1 MDGMLMEW
9 EKMLPDPNELD
20 DLDMIDNDLPLFDR
34 KNESPSILDSA
45 NMEDFNTTDNSI
57 QSHKPRDVI
66 LQGKQVGEITQL
78 SVVQDSAETLKLID
92 ELNSTNM
99 TKILEESLPDV
110 SKSKKNEKEMVH
122 DKTKTNDHTTTDQC
136 HVNGE
141 VKNGEPKVPP
151 HTEIQGKPCNGSDY
165 DKSLTSNFENCVD
178 SPLQI
183 SDVRT
188 GDIPPEKEFQSQVK
202 KSKIDEIDE
211 NNLLAGEINKEHNNK
226 DSSDIDLAISNDTGS
241 VTSSNNE
248 KEAKTDV
255 SLDNKNDSSKNNN
268 VLEKKTIHENV
279 KQSSSE
285 VSNDTDINSLE
296 MNNKNKGEITPNEKN
311 ENHQEKKNDDY
322 NDFVMLAIKE
332 EPMEY
337 DEYAKPQ
344 ELMTNFYND
353 MDGLVNESGQ
363 GDGFGELDAFGT
375 SCPVTDYT
383 LTEMGMFQCVY
394 CSVKLPSFEEF
405 ETHFN
410 LRHSSMYKCK
420 YCGAKFYRSQ
430 KLAIHCRISHS
441 EEKANETMK
450 SVYKNNKLTPNTVT
464 KRKKAKVYR
473 DEDGNQ
479 IYKCA
484 YCSKQFR
491 VQQAMASHV
500 RNAHIYLT
508 TQNKD
513 AKIKKGKNSH
523 GKLVKQKVRPE
534 TENSNPDK
542 GNENVKDEE
551 KEQND
556 ADKETT
562 RRQDDKKPVLP
573 YRNMSFESDSSQIEE
588 SLANA
593 DCSLKREL
601 KSNQI
606 YHCSKCTKWFYRE
619 KQMENHEKNCT
630 GIKQEPVFEEI
641 EQKIKMD
648 VDSQDTEQKHE
659 KGRLENQTK
668 INNVESKIRSEITK
682 KLREKML
689 KKKSK
694 GVTIISKSG
703 NTRHVKACKER
714 IKPCEDNFLPKY
726 FCKYCPSSFEEG
738 KVMNLHL
745 LKHLGDVVRR
755 TDHYKCKIC
764 KCLKRSTPM
773 LLHLQKHT
781 GYEVKQL
788 YQLPAI
794 PECSIC
800 GKPYLNGPRLKNHM
814 LKHGNCN
821 NNTNPL
827 NLDAVIKAGLVSSSI
842 ASTYLNVKKNE
853 KSSCL
858 NSTET
863 NSEHIFSD
871 MVSSNGKIDE
881 SSFMS
886 QRPVSL
892 DDIPFQCGMCRAR
905 FPNSQYLLHHITLH
919 MQGPYVFK
927 IEVDKKDKN
936 KKEKA
941 ERPKLTSGNIMVQ
954 RQSVTVPKATHKMET
969 LKSID
974 ISGTTSMTTPMAKP
988 LPIIINM
995 PDIKRYSNDTSG
1007 FQMTTGTNCNTVNSI
1022 AQDHMYTTSILPQ
1035 SIVSTQTDNHDN
1047 QDNHDNHDN
1056 DHDSSETE
1064 SCVSSN
1070 VESLPDYD
1078 TDECIQMEKQANKHK
1093 KVKTVKTVKRTSS
1106 ICEGKNNVFVS
1117 TRVAN
1122 FKKCFDIA
1130 SGEWFECPYCLFLC
1144 QTSAELELHMQN
1156 HNEGKDLKSEPCPVC
1171 DRKFVSKWH
1180 LSRHLSSHKQNLYV
1194 CAFCDQ
1200 SFATSILVMEH
1211 MAEVHQR

>member
-20 DLDMIDNDLPLFDR
+20 DLDQSDIIDNDLSLFDR
-34 KNESPSILDSA
+34 KNESPILLDSA
-45 NMEDFNTTDNSI
+45 NLEDFQTTDNSI
-57 QSHKPRDVI
+57 QSLKPRDVI
-66 LQGKQVGEITQL
+66 LEGKQVGEITQS

-92 ELNSTNM
+92 ELNSSETF
-99 TKILEESLPDV
+99 EESHPNV
-110 SKSKKNEKEMVH
+110 SKSQINEKEMVH
-122 DKTKTNDHTTTDQC
+122 DKTKNIDHMTTEPS

-141 VKNGEPKVPP
+141 VKNGELKVTI
-151 HTEIQGKPCNGSDY
+151 HNEIQGKTCNGSDY
-165 DKSLTSNFENCVD
+165 EKSLTSNFENCID

-202 KSKIDEIDE
+202 KSTLDETDE
-211 NNLLAGEINKEHNNK
+211 NNLRAGEINKEHNNK
-226 DSSDIDLAISNDTGS
+226 DNSGIELAISNVTGS

-248 KEAKTDV
+248 HDEIPDELDA
-255 SLDNKNDSSKNNN
+255 SLGDKNNLSKNNN
-268 VLEKKTIHENV
+268 VLAKKKGHEN
-279 KQSSSE
+279 KKLSLSD
-285 VSNDTDINSLE
+285 VSNETDINST
-296 MNNKNKGEITPNEKN
+296 NSKKQGEITPNERN
-311 ENHQEKKNDDY
+311 DNHQGKKTDEY

-332 EPMEY
+332 EPMDY
-337 DEYAKPQ
+337 DDYAKP
-344 ELMTNFYND
+344 EEFMTNFYND
-353 MDGLVNESGQ
+353 MDGPVNESCEGESNGQ
-363 GDGFGELDAFGT
+363 VDAFGT
-375 SCPVTDYT
+375 SCPVNDYT
-383 LTEMGMFQCVY
+383 LTDTGLFQCVY
-394 CSVKLPSFEEF
+394 CSVRLPSFEDF
-405 ETHFN
+405 EKHFN
-410 LRHSSMYKCK
+410 MRHSTMYKCK
-420 YCGAKFYRSQ
+420 YCGDKFYRSQ
-430 KLAIHCRISHS
+430 ELAIHCRISHS
-441 EEKANETMK
+441 IEKTNENMK
-450 SVYKNNKLTPNTVT
+450 YRIKQSVYKTNDKNNKHTPTGNTVT
-464 KRKKAKVYR
+464 KRKKAKVYT

-484 YCSKQFR
+484 YCSKKFS

-508 TQNKD
+508 SQNKD
-513 AKIKKGKNSH
+513 AKSKKAKNSH
-523 GKLVKQKVRPE
+523 GKSVKRKVRPE

-542 GNENVKDEE
+542 GNENEKDEE
-551 KEQND
+551 KNQNE

-562 RRQDDKKPVLP
+562 RRQDDNKPVLP

-619 KQMENHEKNCT
+619 KQVVNHEKTCT
-630 GIKQEPVFEEI
+630 GIKQEPVFEEM
-641 EQKIKMD
+641 EQKIKID
-648 VDSQDTEQKHE
+648 VDNQESEQKHE
-659 KGRLENQTK
+659 KGRLVNQTE
-668 INNVESKIRSEITK
+668 INDVELRIRSEITK

-689 KKKSK
+689 RKKSK

-703 NTRHVKACKER
+703 NLRHIRER
-714 IKPCEDNFLPKY
+714 VKPCEDNFLPKY

-755 TDHYKCKIC
+755 ADHYKCKIC

-773 LLHLQKHT
+773 LLHLQQHT
-781 GYEVKQL
+781 GYQVKQL

-800 GKPYLNGPRLKNHM
+800 GKPYLNGLRLKNHI
-814 LKHGNCN
+814 LKHGN
-821 NNTNPL
+821 NNTNSL

-842 ASTYLNVKKNE
+842 ANTCLNVKNNE
-853 KSSCL
+853 NSSFL
-858 NSTET
+858 NRTET
-863 NSEHIFSD
+863 NSEHIYSD
-871 MVSSNGKIDE
+871 MVSSNGKNNE
-881 SSFMS
+881 SSVTS

-892 DDIPFQCGMCRAR
+892 DDIPFQCGMCQAR

-974 ISGTTSMTTPMAKP
+974 ISGTTSMTTPIEKP

-995 PDIKRYSNDTSG
+995 PDVKKYSNDTAG
-1007 FQMTTGTNCNTVNSI
+1007 FQMTTGTICNTVNSI

-1035 SIVSTQTDNHDN
+1035 ANASCSHLVSTQT
-1047 QDNHDNHDN
+1047 DN

-1064 SCVSSN
+1064 SCVSSS

-1078 TDECIQMEKQANKHK
+1078 TDECKQMEKQANKTK
-1093 KVKTVKTVKRTSS
+1093 KVKTVKRASS
-1106 ICEGKNNVFVS
+1106 VFEGKKNVFIS
-1117 TRVAN
+1117 ARVPN
-1122 FKKCFDIA
+1122 FKKCLDIA

-1144 QTSAELELHMQN
+1144 QTSPELELHMQN
-1156 HNEGKDLKSEPCPVC
+1156 HNERKDLKSEPCPVC

-1180 LSRHLSSHKQNLYV
+1180 LSRHIATHKQNLYV
-1194 CAFCDQ
+1194 CAFCDE

-1211 MAEVHQR
+1211 MAEVHQQ

>member
-57 QSHKPRDVI
+57 QSHKPKDVI
-66 LQGKQVGEITQL
+66 LHGKQVGEITQL

-99 TKILEESLPDV
+99 TKTPEESLPDV
-110 SKSKKNEKEMVH
+110 SKRKKNEKEMVH

-136 HVNGE
+136 YVNGE
-141 VKNGEPKVPP
+141 VKKREPKVPT

-188 GDIPPEKEFQSQVK
+188 GDIPPEKEFQSQAK

-211 NNLLAGEINKEHNNK
+211 NHLPAGEINKEDNNK
-226 DSSDIDLAISNDTGS
+226 DSSGIDLAISNVTGS
-241 VTSSNNE
+241 VNSSKNE
-248 KEAKTDV
+248 IAAESDV
-255 SLDNKNDSSKNNN
+255 SQGDKKDLSKNNN
-268 VLEKKTIHENV
+268 VLERVKNQEN
-279 KQSSSE
+279 KNLNSSE
-285 VSNDTDINSLE
+285 VSNDIDINLTKS
-296 MNNKNKGEITPNEKN
+296 NNQREITPNEKN
-311 ENHQEKKNDDY
+311 DNHQEKKNDEY

-332 EPMEY
+332 EPMDY
-337 DEYAKPQ
+337 DEYAKP
-344 ELMTNFYND
+344 EEFMTNFYND

-405 ETHFN
+405 ETHLN
-410 LRHSSMYKCK
+410 LRHSTMYKCK

-441 EEKANETMK
+441 EEKASENMK
-450 SVYKNNKLTPNTVT
+450 SVYKNNKLTPSTVT

-534 TENSNPDK
+534 TENSNHDK

-556 ADKETT
+556 TDKETT

-641 EQKIKMD
+641 EPKNKMD

-659 KGRLENQTK
+659 KGRVVNQTE

-703 NTRHVKACKER
+703 NTHHVKACKER

-738 KVMNLHL
+738 KVLNLHL

-755 TDHYKCKIC
+755 ADHYKCKIC

-781 GYEVKQL
+781 SYEVKQL

-842 ASTYLNVKKNE
+842 ASTCLNVKRNE
-853 KSSCL
+853 NTSCL

-863 NSEHIFSD
+863 NSEHIYSD

-881 SSFMS
+881 SLFMS

-974 ISGTTSMTTPMAKP
+974 ISGTTSLTTQMAKP
-988 LPIIINM
+988 IPIIINM
-995 PDIKRYSNDTSG
+995 PDIKRYSNDTTG
-1007 FQMTTGTNCNTVNSI
+1007 FQMTTGTSCNTVNSI

-1035 SIVSTQTDNHDN
+1035 SNASLVSIQTDN
-1047 QDNHDNHDN
+1047 QDNHNN

-1064 SCVSSN
+1064 SCISSN

-1078 TDECIQMEKQANKHK
+1078 TDECIQMEKQANK
-1093 KVKTVKTVKRTSS
+1093 KVKTAKTVKRTSS
-1106 ICEGKNNVFVS
+1106 ICEGKNNVFAS

-1144 QTSAELELHMQN
+1144 QTSAELELHMHN
-1156 HNEGKDLKSEPCPVC
+1156 HNEDKDLKSEPCPVC

-1180 LSRHLSSHKQNLYV
+1180 LSRHLSSHKQNLYL

-1200 SFATSILVMEH
+1200 SFATSVLVMEH